1 MPFFGLG
8 LDVGGTKIAG
18 GVVRFPEGRVIARQ
32 QLPTP
37 VSQGPEAILEA
48 CYQLGSELAQST
60 RGHGRSIHAIGVGL
74 CEIVDPAGHPRSSAT
89 VDWQGL
95 AVREKFGTIAPTV
108 LEADV
113 RAAALAEAE
122 FGAGRNLRIFLFV
135 TIGTGISS
143 CLVVGRRPFAGARG
157 AAGTFASSP
166 ILNCQSSTEPPP
178 TLEQWASGPGLVQR
192 FRAGGGTAQSAQEVL
207 AAAQMGDRAAAHVV
221 TSASETLGAG
231 IGWLVNVLDPEAV
244 ILGGNLGLAH
254 GLYRDGLL
262 AGLRRQVWWQ
272 GHRDLPVLDAATG
285 PDAGLIGAATTAWHR
300 VGQAHI
306 AYRI

>member
-32 QLPTP
+32 QIPTP
-37 VSQGPEAILEA
+37 VSQGSESILDA
-48 CYQLGSELAQST
+48 CFQLASDLALTT

-74 CEIVDPAGHPRSSAT
+74 CEIVDPSGHPKSSAT

-95 AVREKFGTIAPTV
+95 PIRERFGALAPTV

-122 FGAGRNLRIFLFV
+122 FGAGRNLRIFLYV

-166 ILNCQSSTEPPP
+166 ILSCPPASP
-178 TLEQWASGPGLVQR
+178 APHTLEQWASGTGLVER
-192 FRAGGGTAQSAQEVL
+192 FRALGGTAPSAQEIL
-207 AAAQMGDRAAAHVV
+207 SAAAAGNPTATQIV
-221 TSASETLGAG
+221 TSGSEMLGAG

-244 ILGGNLGLAH
+244 ILGGNLGLAQ
-254 GLYRDGLL
+254 GLYREGLI

-300 VGQAHI
+300 VGQAHM

>member
-37 VSQGPEAILEA
+37 VSQGAEAILEA
-48 CYQLGSELAQST
+48 CYQLSSELAQST
-60 RGHGRSIHAIGVGL
+60 RGHGRTIHAIGVGL
-74 CEIVDPAGHPRSSAT
+74 CEIVDPAGYPRSSAT
-89 VDWQGL
+89 VHWQGL
-95 AVREKFGTIAPTV
+95 PVREKFGTIAPTV
-108 LEADV
+108 MEADV

-122 FGAGRNLRIFLFV
+122 FGAGKNLRIFLFI

-166 ILNCQSSTEPPP
+166 ILACQPSTELPP

-192 FRAGGGTAQSAQEVL
+192 FRAAGGMAESAQEVL
-207 AAAQMGDRAAAHVV
+207 AAAQTGDAAAIHIVS
-221 TSASETLGAG
+221 SASETLGAG

-254 GLYRDGLL
+254 GLYRDGLI
-262 AGLRRQVWWQ
+262 AGLRRQIWWQ
-272 GHRDLPVLDAATG
+272 GHRELPVLDAATG

-300 VGQAHI
+300 VGHAHV